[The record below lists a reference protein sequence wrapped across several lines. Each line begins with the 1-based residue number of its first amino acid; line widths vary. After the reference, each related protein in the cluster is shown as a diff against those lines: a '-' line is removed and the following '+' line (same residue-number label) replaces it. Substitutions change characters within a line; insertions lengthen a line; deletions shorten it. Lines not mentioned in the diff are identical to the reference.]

1 MSEIDINIDELKSW
15 VGNDEVVFDEVSRN
29 LEMRFRATL
38 DIDPGDPQK
47 GEIASSGIHW
57 ALAPAVVKS
66 SLLGKDSHPQK
77 GGFLPP
83 VALPRRMWAGCQTKF
98 LDTLKI
104 GDQVKKRSSVV
115 DVNLKNGKS
124 GLLCFVKA
132 KYEFFVDKKLV
143 IEEFHDIVYR
153 DLDNKQVSKLVKND
167 LPFSNPDYEEEIFA
181 HPTMLF
187 RYSAITFNG
196 HRIHY
201 DFPYSTREEGYQ
213 DLVFHGPLQ
222 ATLMLRASEKFKNA
236 RAKSFSHKGVAPV
249 YANENLH
256 ISIEQTQNGN
266 VNCFTS
272 TSAAGMTMNANA
284 VF

>member
-1 MSEIDINIDELKSW
+1 MNDIDINIDELKSW
-15 VGNDEVVFDEVSRN
+15 IGNDEIVFDEVSKN

-83 VALPRRMWAGCQTKF
+83 VALPRRMWAGCQTTF

-104 GDQVKKRSSVV
+104 GDQVKKRSSVI

-132 KYEFFVDKKLV
+132 KYEFYVDKKLV
-143 IEEFHDIVYR
+143 IEELHDIVYR
-153 DLDNKQVSKLVKND
+153 DFDNNQATKVIKND
-167 LPFSNPDYEEEIFA
+167 LPLSNPDFEEVIFA

-201 DFPYSTREEGYQ
+201 DYPYSTQVEGYQ

-222 ATLMLRASEKFKNA
+222 ATLMLRASEKFKNT
-236 RAKSFSHKGVAPV
+236 RAKSFSHKGIAPV
-249 YANENLH
+249 FANENLH
-256 ISIEQTQNGN
+256 ISIEQSENGN

-272 TSAAGMTMNANA
+272 TSAAGMTMKAEA

>member
-1 MSEIDINIDELKSW
+1 
-15 VGNDEVVFDEVSRN
+15 
-29 LEMRFRATL
+29 
-38 DIDPGDPQK
+38 
-47 GEIASSGIHW
+47 
-57 ALAPAVVKS
+57 
-66 SLLGKDSHPQK
+66 
-77 GGFLPP
+77 
-83 VALPRRMWAGCQTKF
+83 MWAGCQTKF
-98 LDTLKI
+98 FDTLKI

-132 KYEFFVDKKLV
+132 KYEFFVNEKLV

-153 DLDNKQVSKLVKND
+153 DFDNKKVTKLVKNV
-167 LPFSNPDYEEEIFA
+167 LPFSNPDYEEVIFT

-201 DFPYSTREEGYQ
+201 DFPYSTQVEGYH

-222 ATLMLRASEKFKNA
+222 ATLMLRASEKFKNS
-236 RAKSFSHKGVAPV
+236 RAKNFSHKGVAPV
-249 YANENLH
+249 YANENLR

-272 TSAAGMTMNANA
+272 TSKAGMTMNAEA
-284 VF
+284 IF

>member
-15 VGNDEVVFDEVSRN
+15 VGNDEIVFDEVSRN

-272 TSAAGMTMNANA
+272 TSAAGMTMKANA

>member
-153 DLDNKQVSKLVKND
+153 DLDNKQIPKLVKND

-272 TSAAGMTMNANA
+272 TSAAGMTMKANA

>member
-15 VGNDEVVFDEVSRN
+15 VGNDEIVFDEVSRN

>member
-153 DLDNKQVSKLVKND
+153 NLDNKQVSKLVKND

-222 ATLMLRASEKFKNA
+222 ATLMLRASAKFKNA
-236 RAKSFSHKGVAPV
+236 RAKNFSHKGVAPV
-249 YANENLH
+249 YANENLQ

-272 TSAAGMTMNANA
+272 TSAAGMTMKANA

>member
-153 DLDNKQVSKLVKND
+153 NLDNKQVSKLVKND

-272 TSAAGMTMNANA
+272 TSAAGMTMKANA

>member
-1 MSEIDINIDELKSW
+1 MSEIDINIEELKSW
-15 VGNDEVVFDEVSRN
+15 VGNDEIVFDEVSRN

-47 GEIASSGIHW
+47 GDIASSGIHW
-57 ALAPAVVKS
+57 AMAPAVVKS
-66 SLLGKDSHPQK
+66 SLLGKDSHPEK

-98 LDTLKI
+98 FDTLKI

-132 KYEFFVDKKLV
+132 KYEFFVNEKLV

-153 DLDNKQVSKLVKND
+153 DFDNKKVTKLVKNV
-167 LPFSNPDYEEEIFA
+167 LPFSNPDYEEVIFT

-201 DFPYSTREEGYQ
+201 DFPYSTQVEGYH

-222 ATLMLRASEKFKNA
+222 ATLMLRASEKFKNS
-236 RAKSFSHKGVAPV
+236 RAKNFSHKGVAPV
-249 YANENLH
+249 YANENLR

-272 TSAAGMTMNANA
+272 TSKAGMTMNAEA
-284 VF
+284 IF

>member
-1 MSEIDINIDELKSW
+1 
-15 VGNDEVVFDEVSRN
+15 
-29 LEMRFRATL
+29 
-38 DIDPGDPQK
+38 
-47 GEIASSGIHW
+47 
-57 ALAPAVVKS
+57 
-66 SLLGKDSHPQK
+66 
-77 GGFLPP
+77 
-83 VALPRRMWAGCQTKF
+83 MWAGCQTKF

-104 GDQVKKRSSVV
+104 GDQVKKRSSVI

-143 IEEFHDIVYR
+143 IEELHDIVYR
-153 DLDNKQVSKLVKND
+153 DFDNNQATKVIKND
-167 LPFSNPDYEEEIFA
+167 LPLSNPDFEEVIFA

-201 DFPYSTREEGYQ
+201 DYPYSTQVEGYQ

-222 ATLMLRASEKFKNA
+222 ATLMLRASEKFKNT
-236 RAKSFSHKGVAPV
+236 RAKSFSHKGIAPV
-249 YANENLH
+249 FANENLH
-256 ISIEQTQNGN
+256 ISIEQSENGN

-272 TSAAGMTMNANA
+272 TSAAGMTMKAEA

>member
-153 DLDNKQVSKLVKND
+153 DLDNKQISKLVKND
-167 LPFSNPDYEEEIFA
+167 LPFSDPDYEEEIFA

-236 RAKSFSHKGVAPV
+236 RAKNFSHKGVAPV
-249 YANENLH
+249 YANENLQ

-272 TSAAGMTMNANA
+272 TSAAGMTMKANA